1 MGEKELK
8 ILVDNNES
16 FYKLV
21 QKKAPAMRMLI
32 VTEFASVDMRRLS
45 NDGIMYLFA
54 EVMTDLA
61 PRFTKVVTW
70 DWLVN
75 ELSLIAEDVENAK
88 KS

>member
-1 MGEKELK
+1 M
-8 ILVDNNES
+8 DNNES

-21 QKKAPAMRMLI
+21 QKKAPAMRTLI
-32 VTEFASVDMRRLS
+32 VNEFASVDMRQLS
-45 NDGIMYLFA
+45 NNGIMYLFS

-61 PRFTKVVTW
+61 PWFTKVVTW

>member
-1 MGEKELK
+1 VGEKELK
-8 ILVDNNES
+8 ILVESNQS
-16 FYKLV
+16 FYKIV
-21 QKKAPAMRMLI
+21 QKKAPAMRKLI
-32 VTEFASVDMRRLS
+32 VSEFASVDMRQLS
-45 NDGIMYLFA
+45 DDGIMYLFA

-61 PRFTKVVTW
+61 PWFSRTVTW